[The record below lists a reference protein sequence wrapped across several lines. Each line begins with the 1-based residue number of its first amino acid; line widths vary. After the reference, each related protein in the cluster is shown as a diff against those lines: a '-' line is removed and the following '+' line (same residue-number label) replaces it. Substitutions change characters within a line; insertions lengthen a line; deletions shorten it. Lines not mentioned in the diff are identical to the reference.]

1 MQHISESIVSA
12 VSLNESSIR
21 FVMPVTGRGRV
32 HALLVKQTAGSLD
45 GFAVKLFS
53 QSAACPPNYPE
64 REEESETSDLSP
76 DIFQVLETLTV
87 AGAASFG
94 AIRRFPGDALHQLR
108 QCHARAGRRAVL
120 RYHPQQPGSEQELGR
135 ADRVPGMRLTYDCRT
150 DQIQSLAAC

>member
-94 AIRRFPGDALHQLR
+94 AIRDSQGTPYTNYDNVTRERVEELYCDIIPNSPAANKSWDVR
-108 QCHARAGRRAVL
+108 IV
-120 RYHPQQPGSEQELGR
+120 YQEC
-135 ADRVPGMRLTYDCRT
+135 D
-150 DQIQSLAAC
+150 